1 MPRRAW
7 AGASRCLFFADEG
20 WPAPLCAWAC
30 RIALALCACA
40 VGCGSGPASSGDVL
54 LISVDTL
61 RPDHLESYG
70 YERGTSPQL
79 ERWFEDGAI
88 FERAYAAH
96 ASTPP
101 SVVSIL
107 SGQYPPEHRVR
118 LFFQLLPD
126 ETRVLPDWL
135 PERYQSAAFV
145 SNGVLTDEAL
155 GMAGRFDHYDDHVDE
170 RESSRKV
177 FERSAGRTTDAA
189 LAWLAT
195 QRDPAR
201 PLFLWLHYNDPHGPY
216 RAPDDAPA
224 RFSHEKRVPVQWR
237 RIRDY
242 QRDLGVADALDFV
255 DRYDEEIA
263 YVDAEIDRLL
273 RGYAAHSDIDAAL
286 VVVTAD
292 HGESMIE
299 HERWFTHG
307 YEVYEE
313 IIRVPLMLRGPGVV
327 SGRFDEIVSSI
338 DVAPTILRHLGIP
351 QPKALPGTSPPAAR
365 AGCRRAHRLRGG
377 RRRRDAPA
385 RGDPR
390 SGQVGGTHEL
400 RRAHAECT
408 RPLRPARRPI
418 RAGAAAGQ
426 RGTAR
431 AARALRARP
440 RPGGPACVRAPR
452 RAARRGQGG
461 AAGVAGG
468 SREAAHTRLRR
479 MNGSTSV

>member
-1 MPRRAW
+1 
-7 AGASRCLFFADEG
+7 
-20 WPAPLCAWAC
+20 
-30 RIALALCACA
+30 
-40 VGCGSGPASSGDVL
+40 
-54 LISVDTL
+54 VDTL

-155 GMAGRFDHYDDHVDE
+155 GMARRFDHYDDHVDE
-170 RESSRKV
+170 LEPSRTV

-195 QRDPAR
+195 QRDPVR

-224 RFSHEKRVPVQWR
+224 RFSHEKRVPVEWR

-242 QRDLGVADALDFV
+242 QRDPGVADALDFV

-286 VVVTAD
+286 VVVIAD

-351 QPKALPGTSPPAAR
+351 QPKALPGTSLQPLPPDAAERTVYAEGGEGATHLR
-365 AGCRRAHRLRGG
+365 AAIRGQDKWVARMSSGVRMPNARVHFDLRADPHELAPQKGSAVPPELLALCELDPDPGGQPVFGRRGEPLGGAKVAPRASPEDLERLRTLGY
-377 RRRRDAPA
+377 
-385 RGDPR
+385 
-390 SGQVGGTHEL
+390 VE
-400 RRAHAECT
+400 
-408 RPLRPARRPI
+408 
-418 RAGAAAGQ
+418 
-426 RGTAR
+426 
-431 AARALRARP
+431 
-440 RPGGPACVRAPR
+440 
-452 RAARRGQGG
+452 
-461 AAGVAGG
+461 
-468 SREAAHTRLRR
+468 
-479 MNGSTSV
+479 

>member
-1 MPRRAW
+1 MKT
-7 AGASRCLFFADEG
+7 GQT
-20 WPAPLCAWAC
+20 PLCAGAC

-40 VGCGSGPASSGDVL
+40 GGCGSGPTSSGDVL

-79 ERWFEDGAI
+79 ERWFEDGAV

-101 SVVSIL
+101 SVVSML
-107 SGQYPPEHRVR
+107 SGQHPPEHRVR

-170 RESSRKV
+170 RESSRNV

-224 RFSHEKRVPVQWR
+224 RFSHEKPVPVQWK

-242 QRDLGVADALDFV
+242 QRDVGVADALDFV

-327 SGRFDEIVSSI
+327 NERFDEIVSTI

-351 QPKALPGTSPPAAR
+351 QPKALPGTALQLLAPDAAERTVYAEGGEGTTHLR
-365 AGCRRAHRLRGG
+365 AAIRGQDKWVARMSSGVRLPNAHVHFDLRA
-377 RRRRDAPA
+377 
-385 RGDPR
+385 DP
-390 SGQVGGTHEL
+390 HEL
-400 RRAHAECT
+400 
-408 RPLRPARRPI
+408 
-418 RAGAAAGQ
+418 
-426 RGTAR
+426 
-431 AARALRARP
+431 
-440 RPGGPACVRAPR
+440 APQ
-452 RAARRGQGG
+452 QGG
-461 AAGVAGG
+461 ALPPELLALCQLDPDPGGQPVFGRPGAPLGGAKVAPRA
-468 SREAAHTRLRR
+468 SPEDLERLRTL
-479 MNGSTSV
+479 GYVE